1 MEVDILRTKSDNPP
15 RLDYNKRWNF
25 WNKYLHPFLIFCLVV
40 LSKIE
45 AFFMDTKF
53 NLSLWKSS
61 SLLPAFSIS
70 LIVILGLT
78 IFISSPINWMY
89 IQKKSKK
96 TNNGKFKITVS
107 FKTLYTIAGAE
118 FIIGGM
124 IQGLI
129 FYKGIHNELI
139 FYEK

>member
-1 MEVDILRTKSDNPP
+1 
-15 RLDYNKRWNF
+15 
-25 WNKYLHPFLIFCLVV
+25 
-40 LSKIE
+40 
-45 AFFMDTKF
+45 MDTNF

-61 SLLPAFSIS
+61 SILPAFSIS
-70 LIVILGLT
+70 LILILGLI

-89 IQKKSKK
+89 IQTKSRK
-96 TNNGKFKITVS
+96 TNKGKFKITVS
-107 FKTLYTIAGAE
+107 FKTLYTISGAE

-124 IQGLI
+124 IQCLI

>member
-1 MEVDILRTKSDNPP
+1 
-15 RLDYNKRWNF
+15 
-25 WNKYLHPFLIFCLVV
+25 
-40 LSKIE
+40 
-45 AFFMDTKF
+45 
-53 NLSLWKSS
+53 
-61 SLLPAFSIS
+61 
-70 LIVILGLT
+70 
-78 IFISSPINWMY
+78 MY

-129 FYKGIHNELI
+129 FYKGIHSELI